1 MYGEAARI
9 YLARIGA
16 GESDASTLLRQMRLA
31 EIDRRIQRVTLPSGN
46 DLYEAD
52 HAGLDQVSPSGVS
65 VHKNKTDFIATPHD
79 HSYKLLFSQQVL
91 VKDLLRGFVPQ
102 DWVGQLDFDT
112 LEKVSTEYISH
123 ELLRRSNDL
132 VWRLR
137 LNGDR
142 WLYVYVMLEFQSSND
157 RWMAL
162 RLMTYTGLLYQD
174 LVRNHQLTVDGK
186 LPPVFP
192 IVIHNG
198 LSPWCSPLNLS
209 ELIEQVP
216 GHLSDYT
223 PKMKYFL
230 LDESAQLTDGPRQ
243 RDNFAADLI
252 DLECSRSS
260 EQALKIVKR
269 LASRLRQI
277 EHRPL
282 AEAFKAWIQ
291 AVLVKRLFPAE
302 NIPKFDSF
310 EEVTTVLEE
319 RVDQWRE
326 DIQRDA
332 RREGLQQGL
341 EEGRQQGIQ
350 QGIEQGIERGIEQ
363 GIERGIERGIEKGI
377 EQGIRKA
384 QIDLLGRQAEER
396 FGPLTATHREQLAQF
411 DQRQFDALCSR
422 IFTARSLDE
431 LFQLA

>member
-1 MYGEAARI
+1 M
-9 YLARIGA
+9 
-16 GESDASTLLRQMRLA
+16 
-31 EIDRRIQRVTLPSGN
+31 P
-46 DLYEAD
+46 
-52 HAGLDQVSPSGVS
+52 
-65 VHKNKTDFIATPHD
+65 KNNTDFIATPHD
-79 HSYKLLFSQQVL
+79 HCYKLLFSQQVL
-91 VKDLLRGFVPQ
+91 VRDLLRGFVPE

-112 LEKVSTEYISH
+112 LEKVSTEYVSH

-137 LNGDR
+137 LNGDK

-174 LVRNHQLTVDGK
+174 LVRNHQLTDDGK

-198 LSPWCSPLNLS
+198 LTPWCSPLDLS
-209 ELIEQVP
+209 DLIEQVP
-216 GHLSDYT
+216 GHLSGYT

-230 LDESAQLTDGPRQ
+230 LDESVQPTDRPEQRQ
-243 RDNFAADLI
+243 NFAADLI
-252 DLECSRSS
+252 DLECSKSS
-260 EQALKIVKR
+260 EDALKIVKR
-269 LASRLRQI
+269 LGAKLRKL

-302 NIPKFDSF
+302 NIPQFDSF

-332 RREGLQQGL
+332 KRKGLEQGL
-341 EEGRQQGIQ
+341 E
-350 QGIEQGIERGIEQ
+350 QGIEQGLEQ
-363 GIERGIERGIEKGI
+363 GRRSARVELLTQLT
-377 EQGIRKA
+377 EQ
-384 QIDLLGRQAEER
+384 R
-396 FGPLTATHREQLAQF
+396 FGPLSVTQRELLAEF
-411 DQRQFDALCSR
+411 DQRHLEILITR
-422 IFTARSLDE
+422 LFTAQSFEE
-431 LFQLA
+431 LVAPA